1 MYLTFY
7 FKVQPNC
14 SSPLPASQDNPSK
27 VITREEPINWP
38 DIHHGT
44 VEQHQQHLVKP
55 AILAHPDL
63 TKSFVSRT
71 DSSELGLGCELF
83 QLQEENLTAIGFG
96 SSTLVG
102 SKMK

>member
-1 MYLTFY
+1 MTFY

-14 SSPLPASQDNPSK
+14 PSPLPAPQENPSK
-27 VITREEPINWP
+27 VRTREEPIDWP

-44 VEQHQQHLVKP
+44 VEQHLQHLVKP

-63 TKSFVSRT
+63 RKSFVSRT
-71 DSSELGLGCELF
+71 DSSGLGLGCELF
-83 QLQEENLTAIGFG
+83 QLQEENLTVIGFG